1 MRTPLGFDASGN
13 PIDVPDSATAWRVRR
28 ALGRPGRPQ
37 TVYDPDTGRQL
48 ELPIT
53 ATLDDLRDCG
63 CGPARYRLEAIDA
76 ESKALVPAV
85 VAFLEIVQTAE
96 EEGEQYQ
103 APAPSTPDVV
113 VSGNRAMKTVE
124 RQADALCR
132 VAEAMARAFGPV
144 QPAGGADLSE
154 LAQFAQAHAPQQGPS
169 PPTAASFLTPDA
181 IQSFG
186 VMVQQLLGAWQSMK
200 KAGES

>member
-13 PIDVPDSATAWRVRR
+13 PIDVPESATAWRVRR

-85 VAFLEIVQTAE
+85 VAFVEVVETSDEDPE
-96 EEGEQYQ
+96 EPQMVGV
-103 APAPSTPDVV
+103 TPRDL

-144 QPAGGADLSE
+144 QPAGGADLAE
-154 LAQFAQAHAPQQGPS
+154 LAQLAQANAAGAGGTAPTTPN
-169 PPTAASFLTPDA
+169 FLTPDA
-181 IQSFG
+181 IQAFG
-186 VMVQQLLGAWQSMK
+186 LLAQQLMGAWQTMK